1 MFDPELRSYA
11 MVDAHGYYV
20 EYGNNIDIKNLDWS
34 YNYTSLEISAT
45 SGNAVVLIRNPF
57 QAIYE
62 YRDLTYRSHAGHTT
76 AYQFFG
82 SGIWHFAS

>member
-1 MFDPELRSYA
+1 MI
-11 MVDAHGYYV
+11 DAHGYYV
-20 EYGNNIDIKNLDWS
+20 EYGNNYIDIDLKNLDWS

-62 YRDLTYRSHAGHTT
+62 YRDLTYGSHAGHTT
-76 AYQFFG
+76 SYQFFG
-82 SGIWHFAS
+82 TGIWQFESK